1 MENETETIG
10 SMNEGCDPDSE
21 DARHRHIKAEKI
33 IAARL
38 KLSRYALAHSMP
50 ALLQKTLDEVC
61 DLTDSC
67 IGFYHF
73 VEPDQKTLSLQM
85 WSTRTLKEFCHA
97 EGAGMHYGIEQA
109 GVWVDCLRVRRP
121 VIHNDYNR
129 LAHKRGLPPG
139 HAEVIRELVVP
150 IFRGEKV
157 VAILGVGNKPIF
169 YDDDDIDLVRDFADL
184 AWDIA
189 EIKIAEKSLRRNQAI
204 LNATQALTKVGG
216 WEWGL
221 DSREMFW
228 TDEVYKIYGYLPEAF
243 APGSKILVERS
254 LEGFS
259 PEDRAMVLGAF
270 ERCVQEGVPYDLESR
285 FTKVTGERI
294 WIRTIAE
301 PIFKAGQVVKILG
314 SIMDITE
321 AKKLQEEMR
330 TSERRL
336 QAILEACPEPVVV
349 YDLEGVPQYFNPAF
363 IEVFGWTLEEL
374 KGKRIPFVPEDQKE
388 ITAAKIDELFKFDMP
403 VRFLS
408 TRLTKQGDTIEV
420 AISAASIKG
429 PKGERKAMVVN
440 LTDISERLK
449 LEAQL
454 QQAQKM
460 ESIGR
465 LAGGVAHDFNNMLGV
480 ILGHAELAMEQTEV
494 SHPVYYDLQE
504 IFNAAQRSADL
515 TKQLLAFARRQAAAP
530 KILDLNATIAGM
542 LKMLRRIIGEDID
555 LVWGPAANLCKV
567 KIDPVQ
573 LDQILAN
580 LCANAR
586 DAIDG
591 VGKLTIETKNVSID
605 SAYCAGHAGF
615 LPGDS
620 VMLAVSD
627 DGRGMDEETL
637 ENLFE
642 PFYTTKGVGEGTG
655 LGLATVYG
663 IVKQNNG
670 CINVYS
676 EPGRGSTFKI
686 YLPRV
691 AAPVETKTEPTVR
704 AVAKGTETVLVVED
718 EASILNLSTVVL
730 ERCGYSVLAAGLPS
744 EALQLVARHKAR
756 IDLLITD
763 VVMPEMNGQA
773 LKERVAELHPH
784 ISVLFMSG
792 YTTSAI
798 VHRGILEKDVHFI
811 QKPFSVNALAKKVR
825 EVLDASA
832 VSTRE
837 AEA

>member
-1 MENETETIG
+1 MENETIG
-10 SMNEGCDPDSE
+10 SMNGGCDPVSD
-21 DARHRHIKAEKI
+21 DARARHIKAEKI
-33 IAARL
+33 ITARL
-38 KLSRYALAHSMP
+38 KLSRYALTHSMP

-61 DLTDSC
+61 DLTDSS

-73 VEPDQKTLSLQM
+73 VDPDQKTLSLQM
-85 WSTRTLKEFCHA
+85 WSTRTLNEFCHA

-109 GVWVDCLRVRRP
+109 GVWVDCVRARKP
-121 VIHNDYNR
+121 VVHNDYDG
-129 LAHKRGLPPG
+129 LAHKKGLPPG

-150 IFRGEKV
+150 IFRGENI

-169 YDDDDIDLVRDFADL
+169 YNDDDIDLVKDFADL

-189 EIKIAEKSLRRNQAI
+189 EIKIAEKRLNRNQAI

-216 WEWGL
+216 WEW
-221 DSREMFW
+221 DIKSQEMFW
-228 TDEVYKIYGYLPEAF
+228 TDEVYHIHGYLTQAIV
-243 APGSKILVERS
+243 PGSKTHFERS
-254 LEGFS
+254 LECFA
-259 PEDRAMVLGAF
+259 PEDRPMVLKAF
-270 ERCVQEGVPYDLESR
+270 EKCVQEGVPYDLESR

-301 PIFKAGQVVKILG
+301 PIFDAGQVVKILG

-374 KGKRIPFVPEDQKE
+374 KGRRIPFVPEDQKE
-388 ITAAKIDELFKFDMP
+388 ITAAKIDELFNFDIP

-429 PKGERKAMVVN
+429 RKGKRKGMVVN
-440 LTDISERLK
+440 LTDISERRK

-504 IFNAAQRSADL
+504 IFNAAQRSANL
-515 TKQLLAFARRQAAAP
+515 TKQLLAFARRQTAAP

-555 LVWGPAANLCKV
+555 LVWEPAVNLCKV

-605 SAYCAGHAGF
+605 PDYCAGHLGF

-642 PFYTTKGVGEGTG
+642 PFYTTKGVGKGTG

-676 EPGRGSTFKI
+676 EPGRGTTFKI
-686 YLPRV
+686 YLPSV
-691 AAPVETKTEPTVR
+691 AAPAGTHTEPMVR
-704 AVAKGTETVLVVED
+704 TIAKGTETVLVVED
-718 EASILNLSTVVL
+718 EASILTLVTAVL
-730 ERCGYSVLAAGLPS
+730 ERCGYRVLAAGLPS
-744 EALQLVARHKAR
+744 EALQMVARYKAR

-763 VVMPEMNGQA
+763 VVMPEMNGKA
-773 LKERVAELHPH
+773 MKERVAERYPD
-784 ISVLFMSG
+784 IGVLFMSG
-792 YTTSAI
+792 YATSAI
-798 VHRGILEKDVHFI
+798 VHRGILEEDVHFI
-811 QKPFSVNALAKKVR
+811 QKPFSVNSLANKVR

-832 VSTRE
+832 ASVRG
-837 AEA
+837 AKL